1 MADFAAD
8 FATQVQ
14 IAADEMGA
22 DVASLYIAAG
32 SQLVL
37 RATFGLNPE
46 SVGAVRMGLNEGLT
60 GLAYTSAKMLPVS
73 EPAQHPRYCHFPE
86 SGEDEF
92 HSYLGVPLPG
102 RLGVLVFQTRAK
114 HFYSQ
119 SEMRAAALWAEGL
132 GAAWRASHRSR
143 EVA

>member
-1 MADFAAD
+1 MAAD

-14 IAADEMGA
+14 IAADEMSV

-32 SQLVL
+32 HELVL
-37 RATFGLNPE
+37 QATFGLQA
-46 SVGAVRMGLNEGLT
+46 SSIGKVRMSLHEGLT
-60 GLAYTSAKMLPVS
+60 GLAYTSAKVLPIS

-92 HSYLGVPLPG
+92 HSYLGVPLPN
-102 RLGVLVFQTRAK
+102 RLGVLVFQTRAR

-119 SEMRAAALWAEGL
+119 SEIRAAVQWAERL
-132 GAAWRASHRSR
+132 GRAWDTASGDRA
-143 EVA
+143 VA